1 MDQIKIE
8 NLKVFAYHGVY
19 ESEREKGQNFFV
31 NATLYTDLTDASRED
46 DVEYTTDYASVCQ
59 TIKDEMTLKTY
70 SLIETAAERVA
81 QSILVNFPKIDA
93 VDIEVKKPQAPVPS
107 SLCFQRTSYT
117 YGRDHRQRYFLH
129 HRPLRRGF
137 P

>member
-93 VDIEVKKPQAPVPS
+93 VDIEVKKPQAPVPMEFDS
-107 SLCFQRTSYT
+107 ISVKISRGWSDAYLSY
-117 YGRDHRQRYFLH
+117 GSNLGKDA
-129 HRPLRRGF
+129 
-137 P
+137 